1 VFAGALF
8 LLGALGLEM
17 LSAQVASSSGAIA
30 NWVASS
36 SGGSIDQASASAV
49 PTILKGGQTSMEEMF
64 EMLGLTAFVYAL
76 LVYIRSYVEDITV
89 RVRTDKSG

>member
-1 VFAGALF
+1 
-8 LLGALGLEM
+8 M
-17 LSAQVASSSGAIA
+17 
-30 NWVASS
+30 
-36 SGGSIDQASASAV
+36 DQASASAI